1 MALLFYGIEMKT
13 DLFQSCDTAV
23 FSKFS
28 RILSVFF
35 FFLTLV
41 LYVLKDTRKYEML
54 NNIAGLSNGK
64 SSVISRN

>member
-1 MALLFYGIEMKT
+1 MKT